1 MRALVAFLRD
11 TVTPRL
17 VAFIAGVSETRAT
30 RQWAEGEREVAYP
43 TSASS
48 GCARRPTSRVR
59 SPRRSTPRPP
69 RHGCRAG
76 SPCSTTAPPL
86 GCSVTP
92 PMPPTHHR
100 ARIGPALRRPVTR
113 PAVRRRAEVTTVR
126 VGRRPGRLRFVPLAT
141 GAGKVATTI
150 PTGLGGPCTSLVT
163 RTAPGSKCS
172 VGSARTTTCGCPA
185 RHRRRGRRPGARS
198 PPVAFLCR
206 GCPTAAWAMRASR
219 EGSPTSAT
227 QTPCAGSRQDYRS
240 SSFKAG
246 CVTLTSPPPPDRTDI
261 SPGDRARTAPSRHHA
276 RHRVPV
282 ALRRE
287 DLVPGG
293 GSKRRRPPRHRPRR
307 RGPRPFHRGRRPRPG
322 TRNATPPSVVRSCCQ
337 CWPPNVGRPGNRPRR
352 NPRCARSATSA
363 TRAKLQIELEL
374 SPSDRDVHDS
384 PSWLAYLRGTNPT
397 SGRGV
402 ALQALTR
409 APSSSSCSRRSR
421 RTPPNLCRRI
431 DKPISFRRATGTVG
445 FVPAQRLGLAATTTP
460 RFTCQSLR
468 RAPSR
473 AHTPEGRSTKC
484 LFSRIAPSH
493 LTSYS

>member
-17 VAFIAGVSETRAT
+17 VAFIAGVTETRAT
-30 RQWAEGEREVAYP
+30 RQWAEGEREVVSNEREQWLRAAAHV
-43 TSASS
+43 TRALTETFDAS
-48 GCARRPTSRVR
+48 PV
-59 SPRRSTPRPP
+59 

-76 SPCSTTAPPL
+76 TPCSTTAPPL

-92 PMPPTHHR
+92 PMPPNAPQCSDR
-100 ARIGPALRRPVTR
+100 PGASSSSDPAGRSAPRRG
-113 PAVRRRAEVTTVR
+113 ADVR
-126 VGRRPGRLRFVPLAT
+126 VGRRPDRLRFVPLAT
-141 GAGKVATTI
+141 SAGKVATTI

-261 SPGDRARTAPSRHHA
+261 SPGDRARTAPSRRHA

-307 RGPRPFHRGRRPRPG
+307 RGPRPFHRGRRPRAG
-322 TRNATPPSVVRSCCQ
+322 TRNATPPSVVRSCSQ

-352 NPRCARSATSA
+352 NPRCGRARR
-363 TRAKLQIELEL
+363 RASGPEPPIVDAR
-374 SPSDRDVHDS
+374 DRS
-384 PSWLAYLRGTNPT
+384 SGPLPQLNPLRRPPLKVVRRK
-397 SGRGV
+397 RGV
-402 ALQALTR
+402 AR
-409 APSSSSCSRRSR
+409 KPHIRRPSRGAASLSDEPHRRPCFKR
-421 RTPPNLCRRI
+421 VDCI
-431 DKPISFRRATGTVG
+431 HA
-445 FVPAQRLGLAATTTP
+445 
-460 RFTCQSLR
+460 LR
-468 RAPSR
+468 RA
-473 AHTPEGRSTKC
+473 GRRLKC
-484 LFSRIAPSH
+484 TSSVTCM
-493 LTSYS
+493 LTDDRTAFRTVRTTGPGFCSCRRKLALPVRWTLH